1 MSTLEIL
8 TSVVTLLAVFTVFYV
23 YTSIKISKQHNAII
37 EGYERLNNEYK
48 RQINHFN
55 MLSEDTNNQMAEIN
69 KSMKEDSYDKI
80 SSLSKRLDKHEQ
92 EMRAFIGKTNISLD
106 IVEKNIRQGMNDRQ
120 NLYQQLRVLRENPN
134 MTSQY

>member
-37 EGYERLNNEYK
+37 EGYERLHNEYK

-55 MLSEDTNNQMAEIN
+55 MLSEDTNNQMTEIN

-80 SSLSKRLDKHEQ
+80 SSLAKKLDKHEQ

-120 NLYQQLRVLRENPN
+120 NLYQQLRILRENPN